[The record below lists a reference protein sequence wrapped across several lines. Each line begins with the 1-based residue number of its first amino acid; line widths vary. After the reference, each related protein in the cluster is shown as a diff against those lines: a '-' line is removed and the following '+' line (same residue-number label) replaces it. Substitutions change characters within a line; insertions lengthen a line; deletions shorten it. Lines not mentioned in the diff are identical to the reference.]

1 MCGSLI
7 SGFRLHVCDFDAHL
21 RGRQLRAGFRAAGSM
36 VSPARRA
43 PQALPSGR
51 EREPQ
56 PRASSR
62 RDETHS
68 IAAAN
73 GPATQRGPDRP
84 SKNTEPRVLA
94 ALRPALQEGRRAGR
108 VPCLD
113 THPSPR
119 VTPCGRAHAA
129 PTDIRASY
137 LRRQS
142 PRPRGT
148 RSLRRLGGRGPP
160 LTHGRPPCFSEAS
173 ACSWRCGGWRV
184 REAREDRTL
193 SQAQSRAGDSR
204 AQGRPAGHRV
214 QGLWPADACAP
225 ARRGRRPHSPRHGGL
240 RGGGGCEAPTP
251 CPRTAADGGR
261 WPWTEPR
268 ARPRFHWPR
277 RENNELCRLQRDFP
291 PSLFRLIQMRFRRK
305 LVFGKSVCLERR
317 RSFEGTR
324 YPRAP
329 WERPRRVCLCC
340 ASWGFTR
347 VRTSRGKAPEREM
360 DEVRAAPPRPPVT
373 TGRAAAL
380 TSARGSRSVRGRL
393 RRVALKT
400 RRALCPERPA

>member
-43 PQALPSGR
+43 PQALPGGR

-84 SKNTEPRVLA
+84 SKNTEPWVLA

-108 VPCLD
+108 MPCLD
-113 THPSPR
+113 THPSPW

-129 PTDIRASY
+129 PADIRASY
-137 LRRQS
+137 LRRRS

-193 SQAQSRAGDSR
+193 SQAQSRAGTAVRR
-204 AQGRPAGHRV
+204 ADQQATACRGCGQQTPAH
-214 QGLWPADACAP
+214 LP
-225 ARRGRRPHSPRHGGL
+225 
-240 RGGGGCEAPTP
+240 GGGDGLTVRGTAGCGVAV
-251 CPRTAADGGR
+251 A
-261 WPWTEPR
+261 
-268 ARPRFHWPR
+268 ARPRLRVP
-277 RENNELCRLQRDFP
+277 ELRPTVGGGRGQSRVHGHVSTGLGERIMSFLVCRGTFLP
-291 PSLFRLIQMRFRRK
+291 HS
-305 LVFGKSVCLERR
+305 SV
-317 RSFEGTR
+317 
-324 YPRAP
+324 
-329 WERPRRVCLCC
+329 
-340 ASWGFTR
+340 
-347 VRTSRGKAPEREM
+347 
-360 DEVRAAPPRPPVT
+360 
-373 TGRAAAL
+373 
-380 TSARGSRSVRGRL
+380 
-393 RRVALKT
+393 
-400 RRALCPERPA
+400 

>member
-43 PQALPSGR
+43 PQALPGGR

-108 VPCLD
+108 MPCQD

-129 PTDIRASY
+129 PADIRASY

-160 LTHGRPPCFSEAS
+160 THS
-173 ACSWRCGGWRV
+173 
-184 REAREDRTL
+184 
-193 SQAQSRAGDSR
+193 
-204 AQGRPAGHRV
+204 RPAT
-214 QGLWPADACAP
+214 L
-225 ARRGRRPHSPRHGGL
+225 L
-240 RGGGGCEAPTP
+240 
-251 CPRTAADGGR
+251 
-261 WPWTEPR
+261 
-268 ARPRFHWPR
+268 
-277 RENNELCRLQRDFP
+277 L
-291 PSLFRLIQMRFRRK
+291 
-305 LVFGKSVCLERR
+305 
-317 RSFEGTR
+317 
-324 YPRAP
+324 
-329 WERPRRVCLCC
+329 
-340 ASWGFTR
+340 
-347 VRTSRGKAPEREM
+347 
-360 DEVRAAPPRPPVT
+360 
-373 TGRAAAL
+373 
-380 TSARGSRSVRGRL
+380 
-393 RRVALKT
+393 
-400 RRALCPERPA
+400 